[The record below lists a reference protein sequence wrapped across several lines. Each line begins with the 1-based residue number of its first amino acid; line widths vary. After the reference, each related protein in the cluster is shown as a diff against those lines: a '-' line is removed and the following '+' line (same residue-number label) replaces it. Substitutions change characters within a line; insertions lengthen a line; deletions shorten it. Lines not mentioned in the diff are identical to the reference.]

1 MKYLKAWIIYNGSLR
16 SRKFSEHIAWLQRS
30 LERRGVEQIAVNNG
44 SLPML
49 LADGR
54 TELRGGFGVEL
65 PDFAV
70 FWDKDVRLAEQLEA
84 MGLRLFNSSEA
95 VRICD
100 DKSLTH
106 ITLANQGVRMPKTLV
121 APLVF
126 PGMREPDARFLEY
139 VEDELGYPM
148 VVKECFG
155 SFGAQVYLASDP
167 EELRALRGRLLYTP
181 HLYQEFVSTSYGRD
195 VRAQVIG
202 GEVVAAV
209 MRTSENDFRAN
220 VTNGGR
226 MVQFDAP
233 EAYTDMALRC
243 SRIIGADFAGVD
255 MLFGPDEEPVLCEV
269 NSNAHFKNLYNC
281 TGVDVAERMAAHM
294 LRVMAHD

>member
-1 MKYLKAWIIYNGSLR
+1 MKKLKAWIVYNGSLR
-16 SRKFSEHIAWLQRS
+16 SRKFAEHIAWLQRS
-30 LERRGVEQIAVNNG
+30 LERRGVEQTAVNNG

-49 LADGR
+49 LKLGR
-54 TELRGGFGVEL
+54 TELRRGAGLEL

-84 MGLRLFNSSEA
+84 MGLRLFNPSEA

-106 ITLANQGVRMPKTLV
+106 ITLANQGIRMPNTII

-126 PGMREPDARFLEY
+126 PGLQEPDMRYLEY

-148 VVKECFG
+148 VIKECYG
-155 SFGAQVYLASDP
+155 SFGAQVYLAGSP
-167 EELRALRGRLLYTP
+167 QELRALHERLLYTP

-195 VRAQVIG
+195 VRVQVVG
-202 GEVVAAV
+202 GEAVASV
-209 MRTSENDFRAN
+209 MRVSENDFRAN
-220 VTNGGR
+220 VTNGGK
-226 MVQFDAP
+226 MLPFNPP
-233 EAYTDMALRC
+233 EAYRDMALRC

-255 MLFGPDEEPVLCEV
+255 MLFGSGEEPVLCEV

-281 TGVDVAERMAAHM
+281 TGVDVAELMADHM
-294 LRVMAHD
+294 LKVIGA